1 MITVG
6 LIGSE
11 ASSGLSSSTTGC
23 SLVLSLSRHLNLS
36 LVEFVSEQSNETG
49 SGTLGLFY
57 SSSGDLMSL
66 SISSVIICS
75 LV

>member
-1 MITVG
+1 MIAVG

-11 ASSGLSSSTTGC
+11 ASSGPSSSIPTG
-23 SLVLSLSRHLNLS
+23 SSILSLSRLLNLS
-36 LVEFVSEQSNETG
+36 LVELVSERSNETG

-66 SISSVIICS
+66 SISSVIISS